1 MIKIKTSEPKTVW
14 KANTFL
20 GEGVLWVPS
29 LKKIYFVD
37 IKKKKNFYIK
47 SFQKKKKYY

>member
-1 MIKIKTSEPKTVW
+1 MIKIKTSEPKTIW

-37 IKKKKNFYIK
+37 IKKKKIFIFNFL
-47 SFQKKKKYY
+47 KKKKNYY